1 MTPPLL
7 QLLRSVAKP
16 RATARLLKSLRKS
29 PAVALLQ
36 RFVGVLAAN
45 SKISGDHRRKIER
58 NRQRPRATN
67 KLLKPLVKSPP
78 VALLQ
83 RFVGVLAANNSKISG
98 DHPRKIVQQRNR
110 QRFPS
115 KYQCLVCCTPI
126 CNRAQQAHRGA

>member
-16 RATARLLKSLRKS
+16 RATARLLKSL
-29 PAVALLQ
+29 
-36 RFVGVLAAN
+36 
-45 SKISGDHRRKIER
+45 
-58 NRQRPRATN
+58 
-67 KLLKPLVKSPP
+67 VKSPP

-83 RFVGVLAANNSKISG
+83 RFVGVLAVNSKISGDHPQKIERNRQRPGAADRLLKSLVKSPAGMLLQRFVGVLAVNSKISG

-126 CNRAQQAHRGA
+126 CNRAQQAHQGA

>member
-16 RATARLLKSLRKS
+16 RATDGLLKSLVKS

-36 RFVGVLAAN
+36 RFVGVLAA
-45 SKISGDHRRKIER
+45 
-58 NRQRPRATN
+58 
-67 KLLKPLVKSPP
+67 
-78 VALLQ
+78 
-83 RFVGVLAANNSKISG
+83 NSKISG

-115 KYQCLVCCTPI
+115 KYQCLVCCMPI
-126 CNRAQQAHRGA
+126 CNRAQQAHQGA